1 MSAKLTKYPLHFN
14 IPYSLHDVLK
24 VDISSILL
32 TLAKI
37 NNVGK
42 KKLKKKNNYKLY
54 NKKLFNYFGL
64 PIKSQNRNVL
74 NPFMYKVLCFKQSEL
89 TNT

>member
-1 MSAKLTKYPLHFN
+1 MSAKLTKYPLYFN

-37 NNVGK
+37 NNAGK
-42 KKLKKKNNYKLY
+42 KTEKNNYKLY
-54 NKKLFNYFGL
+54 NKKLYNYFGL
-64 PIKSQNRNVL
+64 LTKS
-74 NPFMYKVLCFKQSEL
+74 
-89 TNT
+89 

>member
-1 MSAKLTKYPLHFN
+1 MSAKLTKYPLYFN

-42 KKLKKKNNYKLY
+42 KNLKKKKNNYKLY
-54 NKKLFNYFGL
+54 NKKLYNYFGL
-64 PIKSQNRNVL
+64 PIKS
-74 NPFMYKVLCFKQSEL
+74 
-89 TNT
+89 

>member
-1 MSAKLTKYPLHFN
+1 MSAKLTKYPLYFN
-14 IPYSLHDVLK
+14 TPYSLHDVLK

-42 KKLKKKNNYKLY
+42 KPKKNNYKLY
-54 NKKLFNYFGL
+54 NKKLYNYFGL
-64 PIKSQNRNVL
+64 LIKS
-74 NPFMYKVLCFKQSEL
+74 
-89 TNT
+89 